1 MKVPALFQILEL
13 HERLSETSGG
23 TFGVRDFGA
32 LESALAQPEMTFGG
46 EDLYPTVLEKAGALA
61 YSLCLNHPF
70 VDGNKRVA
78 HAAMEIFLVLNGF
91 EINATVDEQEKL
103 SLDLA
108 GGKVKRE
115 ELIAWLQKKVV
126 QLARTND

>member
-1 MKVPALFQILEL
+1 MKVLTIFQILEL
-13 HERLSETSGG
+13 HERLIEESGG

-46 EDLYPTVLEKAGALA
+46 EDLYPTLIEKASALA
-61 YSLCLNHPF
+61 YSLCMNHPF

-78 HAAMEIFLVLNGF
+78 HATMEIFLVLNGF

-103 SLDLA
+103 FLELA
-108 GGKVKRE
+108 GSKMKRD
-115 ELIAWLQKKVV
+115 ELADWLRSTVV
-126 QLARTND
+126 PLSRTN